1 MWQKNYLYLYLFE
14 ELVACARML
23 LLRPD
28 PGSASEGGR
37 SRPETPQ
44 GNTQVSLVMV
54 VMMMMMMVVVVMVVM
69 VETPQGNTQVT

>member
-1 MWQKNYLYLYLFE
+1 MHLQNNVAKNYLYLYLFE

-44 GNTQVSLVMV
+44 GNTQVSLK
-54 VMMMMMMVVVVMVVM
+54 
-69 VETPQGNTQVT
+69 TQTCERKSSSRARDSA

>member
-1 MWQKNYLYLYLFE
+1 MHLQNNVAKNYLYLYLFE

-44 GNTQVSLVMV
+44 GDTQVCERKSALC
-54 VMMMMMMVVVVMVVM
+54 
-69 VETPQGNTQVT
+69 